1 LKKQVLFTMKMKSE
15 EERDKWQKYAKNRYG
30 EPLSVVI
37 RRLIEEDMNDVIP
50 REYVK
55 LEEAI
60 NIIREENIQ
69 NFKFL
74 LNRLDRSLLVN
85 ASKTYE
91 VSQQVDIL
99 KGLIL
104 HILKEFDLKNNGKI
118 ITTELIKKL
127 EKEIL
132 KTFDNLMSTSL

>member
-1 LKKQVLFTMKMKSE
+1 MKKQVLFTMKMKSE